1 MGVDHVRD
9 GQSPSASSRA
19 RIGYVLLALAA
30 FFWGLNGPFARHF
43 FSLGLRIP
51 ELAFL
56 RCATGAFCFGLHVVL
71 RKEWRIAVTDCPKL
85 LLFGMACMGLFTL
98 SYQSSV
104 HESGAALAVVLLYTA
119 PAWVALLSRVFLKH
133 RLSRHTL
140 AAIGVAMAGVFLIT
154 LTGSPNTRLS
164 WLGVM
169 AGLVSAFL
177 YALHFPW
184 NFHWRS
190 IYSPAVLYA
199 YATLGGALFLF
210 PFVEFTARPALVW
223 LQVFPGL
230 ALSTYLPYLC
240 YGLGMRSVNPT
251 PAAVIVNLEPVVA
264 CVVAYLW
271 WNEQFTL
278 SGWLGAGLV
287 IGAVFLM
294 IHGKKS

>member
-1 MGVDHVRD
+1 MGLDHVSD

-19 RIGYVLLALAA
+19 RVGYVLLALAA

-43 FSLGLRIP
+43 FSLGLTVP

-56 RCATGAFCFGLHVVL
+56 RCATGVFCFGLHAVL
-71 RKEWRIAVTDCPKL
+71 RKEWRITATDFPKL
-85 LLFGMACMGLFTL
+85 LFFGMACMGLFTL
-98 SYQSSV
+98 SYQTSV

-133 RLSRHTL
+133 RLSRRTL

-154 LTGSPNTRLS
+154 LTGSPDTRLS
-164 WLGVM
+164 WFGVTT
-169 AGLVSAFL
+169 GLVSAFL

-190 IYSPAVLYA
+190 IYSPVVLYA
-199 YATLGGALFLF
+199 YATLGGAVFLF
-210 PFVEFTARPALVW
+210 PFVEFTARPVLVW

-264 CVVAYLW
+264 CLVAYLW

-294 IHGKKS
+294 IHGKKK